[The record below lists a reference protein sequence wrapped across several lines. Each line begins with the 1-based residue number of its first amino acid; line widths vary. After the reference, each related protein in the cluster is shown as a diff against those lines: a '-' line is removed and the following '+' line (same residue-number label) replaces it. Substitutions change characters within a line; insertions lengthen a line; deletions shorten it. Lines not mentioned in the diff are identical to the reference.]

1 MIMDFIIDT
10 LTIIFTIIIVL
21 IFIVGLP
28 IGFISAV
35 NLTNYFLDESYCTL
49 FIDNKQ
55 IYEGRCHYVDI
66 NSIGENGNTK
76 QVVIYKDAFLFK
88 PIKKFVSENVVLKEK
103 Q

>member
-1 MIMDFIIDT
+1 MIMDFITNI
-10 LTIIFTIIIVL
+10 LIIIFTIITFL
-21 IFIVGLP
+21 IFIICVP
-28 IGFISAV
+28 TGFIAAV

-55 IYEGRCHYVDI
+55 VYEGRCHYVDI

-88 PIKKFVSENVVLKEK
+88 PIKKFVSDNVVLKEV